1 MEDYLQATTVVDTML
16 TTFDNPYNPFSD
28 FDSWKKWDEDNGYFT
43 SELLAA
49 VIGNTDDVLDEVE
62 EAQRHAMAMMK
73 VQLKMFGL
81 FVVQIHKHR
90 FVYQLLKMKNQKN
103 KFTPP

>member
-49 VIGNTDDVLDEVE
+49 VIGNTDDVLDEGPIEDVWTVCRTDTQTPIRLPTSENEKSE
-62 EAQRHAMAMMK
+62 E
-73 VQLKMFGL
+73 
-81 FVVQIHKHR
+81 
-90 FVYQLLKMKNQKN
+90 
-103 KFTPP
+103 

>member
-62 EAQRHAMAMMK
+62 EAQRHAMAIN
-73 VQLKMFGL
+73 LIIDEGL
-81 FVVQIHKHR
+81 IEDVWTVCRTDTQ
-90 FVYQLLKMKNQKN
+90 
-103 KFTPP
+103 TPIRLPTSENEKSEE

>member
-16 TTFDNPYNPFSD
+16 TTFDNPYNPFFD

-62 EAQRHAMAMMK
+62 EARRHAMAINLIIDEGPIED
-73 VQLKMFGL
+73 VWTVCRTDTQ
-81 FVVQIHKHR
+81 
-90 FVYQLLKMKNQKN
+90 
-103 KFTPP
+103 TPIRLPTSENEKSEE